1 MRVNNKADFDQENVF
16 GLGEANTAF
25 ARYFTGNSYLNP
37 LTAPG
42 ECPIFMAN
50 VTFEPGCRNNWHIH
64 HGKSGGGQILICT
77 AGSGWYQ
84 EEGKAPVSLEPGTVI
99 NIPAEVKHWH
109 GAKADSWFSHIA
121 IEVPGE
127 ESSNEWLE
135 AVDDDTYNG
144 LE

>member
-99 NIPAEVKHWH
+99 NIPAEVKHCMALKQTA
-109 GAKADSWFSHIA
+109 GFPTLPLRFLGKK
-121 IEVPGE
+121 PPM
-127 ESSNEWLE
+127 
-135 AVDDDTYNG
+135 NG
-144 LE
+144 WKPWMMIPITG

>member
-50 VTFEPGCRNNWHIH
+50 VTFEPGCHNNWHIH

-127 ESSNEWLE
+127 ETSNEWLE

>member
-50 VTFEPGCRNNWHIH
+50 VTFEPRCRNNWHIH

-127 ESSNEWLE
+127 ETSNEWLE